1 MTNPSLVLPLDLEC
15 QLGLME
21 KQIKRIAE
29 LGRFLPFADQ
39 QEEVNRLVANLNGAA
54 RYLRWHLS
62 GRPSLVPGLSGGST
76 DQEAREIPSQAT
88 LDTGC

>member
-1 MTNPSLVLPLDLEC
+1 MTNHSSVLPLDLEC

-39 QEEVNRLVANLNGAA
+39 QEEMNKLAANLNGAA
-54 RYLRWHLS
+54 GYLRWHLS
-62 GRPSLVPGLSGGST
+62 GRPPLVPGLSGS
-76 DQEAREIPSQAT
+76 
-88 LDTGC
+88 

>member
-1 MTNPSLVLPLDLEC
+1 MTNPSSVLPLDLEYE
-15 QLGLME
+15 LGLME
-21 KQIKRIAE
+21 KQIKRIAK

-39 QEEVNRLVANLNGAA
+39 QAEMNRLVANLNVAA

-62 GRPSLVPGLSGGST
+62 GRPSLVPGLSVGRT
-76 DQEAREIPSQAT
+76 DREAGEIPIQAT